1 MTCSRPCSPR
11 PAGHLRCA
19 SSAPPGASVGMAQD
33 WKAPLP
39 CRFSPI
45 TPRAA
50 ISSTCS
56 RRFGLVVIEA
66 ENGRLFSLPKLGPGA
81 RGDPFVGDDLHGQ
94 FTILR
99 HERHGFFRPPLPASR
114 RAAGPQSVRFFS
126 GPTRLV
132 TARLAKQDADAG
144 TDAAFFL
151 PFVAKAYGPR
161 LLPVDFQP
169 QLPFDLLVQEPL
181 QARQSAVSHYEKVA
195 CIAHQKG
202 FDQLGRAVLGMKY
215 MGKPLPPDIHQKRI
229 PSKRRDALFNSGP
242 LRYWYVTRK
251 GRVVLLRRF

>member
-1 MTCSRPCSPR
+1 
-11 PAGHLRCA
+11 
-19 SSAPPGASVGMAQD
+19 
-33 WKAPLP
+33 
-39 CRFSPI
+39 
-45 TPRAA
+45 
-50 ISSTCS
+50 
-56 RRFGLVVIEA
+56 
-66 ENGRLFSLPKLGPGA
+66 
-81 RGDPFVGDDLHGQ
+81 VGDDLHGQ

-99 HERHGFFRPPLPASR
+99 QERHGFFRPPLPASR

-181 QARQSAVSHYEKVA
+181 KAVSYYEKVS
-195 CIAHQKG
+195 CIAHEKG
-202 FDQLGRAVLGMKY
+202 FDHLSRAVLGMKY
-215 MGKPLPPDIHQKRI
+215 MVKPLPPDIHQKRI
-229 PSKRRDALFNSGP
+229 SSKRLDALFNSGP
-242 LRYWYVTRK
+242 LRYWYETRK